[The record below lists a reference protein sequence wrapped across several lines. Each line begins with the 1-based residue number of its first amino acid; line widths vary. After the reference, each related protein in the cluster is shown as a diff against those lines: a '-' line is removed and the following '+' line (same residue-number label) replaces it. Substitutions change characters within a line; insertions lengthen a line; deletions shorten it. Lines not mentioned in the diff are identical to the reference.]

1 MRNYIK
7 EYQKITTIL
16 DNVTGNKTEILKLS
30 SKNEDDDYVFTNV
43 DNVDYLIPKQI
54 ALQVS
59 GKLTSLNISG
69 KISEDAVDL
78 PLGIINM
85 QTLETVDSIVDAG
98 IYMIPCEEIEQITLN
113 ITGASNSTVI
123 AKLMF

>member
-7 EYQKITTIL
+7 EYQKITTVL
-16 DNVTGNKTEILKLS
+16 NNVTGDKTEILRLS
-30 SKNEDDDYVFTNV
+30 SKNADDDYVFTNV

-69 KISEDAVDL
+69 KISEDAADL

-85 QTLETVDSIVDAG
+85 QTLETVDSIVGAG

-113 ITGASNSTVI
+113 IAGASNSTVI

>member
-59 GKLTSLNISG
+59 GTLKSLNVSG
-69 KISEDAVDL
+69 KISTGATDL

-85 QTLETVDSIVDAG
+85 QTLETVDSITDAG

-113 ITGASNSTVI
+113 IAGASNVTVI

>member
-7 EYQKITTIL
+7 EYQKITTVL
-16 DNVTGNKTEILKLS
+16 NNVTGDKIEILKLS
-30 SKNEDDDYVFTNV
+30 SKNADDDYVFTNV

-59 GKLTSLNISG
+59 GTLTSLNVSG
-69 KISEDAVDL
+69 KISAGATDL

-85 QTLETVDSIVDAG
+85 QTLETVDSITNAG

-113 ITGASNSTVI
+113 IAGASDVTVV